1 MSAVAHVYDF
11 SGKNFS
17 EFSETR
23 MKDKKI
29 KIKIKNQ
36 QHKVK
41 NKLNHGHN
49 ATLGDPKSFNR
60 GHLPPPQAFI
70 LTTLLDHKQW
80 GWGGGRGERTTGV
93 WQPEQP
99 PLQLVHCV

>member
-1 MSAVAHVYDF
+1 M
-11 SGKNFS
+11 
-17 EFSETR
+17 
-23 MKDKKI
+23 

-49 ATLGDPKSFNR
+49 ATLCDPKSFNR

-70 LTTLLDHKQW
+70 LSTLLDHKQW
-80 GWGGGRGERTTGV
+80 GWGVGGESA
-93 WQPEQP
+93 
-99 PLQLVHCV
+99 QLHSGSQSSHPSS